1 MNARPSQAL
10 ALALIALLGGA
21 LLLVLQQLAAP
32 RIEQQRQAAAERAL
46 LDLLPAGSYDNRPL
60 SQPLALPAGGL
71 LGNTRAASAYQASL
85 GGQLNA
91 VLLPVTGRGY
101 EGPIE
106 LLVAIS
112 VDGRLLGSKVLR
124 QQETPGLGDS
134 IERQRSPWLQGFD
147 GKALSDDEA
156 SWTLRADSDAG
167 QIGQVDQIAGATVT
181 SRAVK
186 DALRRALRFFDERR
200 DYLLKARQP

>member
-1 MNARPSQAL
+1 MTPRLRNAAT
-10 ALALIALLGGA
+10 LALIALLGGT
-21 LLLVLQQLAAP
+21 LLLVLQQLATP

-60 SQPLALPAGGL
+60 SQPLALAAGGL
-71 LGNTRAASAYQASL
+71 LGNARAASAYQASL

-91 VLLPVTGRGY
+91 VLLPVTARGY

-147 GKALSDDEA
+147 GKALVDGEA
-156 SWTLRADSDAG
+156 SWTLRADG
-167 QIGQVDQIAGATVT
+167 GQVDQIAGATVT

-186 DALRRALRFFDERR
+186 DALQRALSFFDGQR

>member
-1 MNARPSQAL
+1 MTARLRNAAT
-10 ALALIALLGGA
+10 LALIALLGGA
-21 LLLVLQQLAAP
+21 LLIVLQQLAAP
-32 RIEQQRQAAAERAL
+32 RIEQQRQAAAERTL

-60 SQPLALPAGGL
+60 SQPIALAAGGL
-71 LGNTRAASAYQASL
+71 LGNASAASAYQASL
-85 GGQLNA
+85 GGQLKA
-91 VLLPVTGRGY
+91 VLLPVTARGY

-112 VDGRLLGSKVLR
+112 VDGRLLGSKVLQ
-124 QQETPGLGDS
+124 QQETPGLGDL

-156 SWTLRADSDAG
+156 SWTLRAEGG
-167 QIGQVDQIAGATVT
+167 QFDQIAGATVT

-186 DALRRALRFFDERR
+186 DALQRALRFFDEQR

>member
-1 MNARPSQAL
+1 MTARQRQVATL
-10 ALALIALLGGA
+10 LLIALLGGG
-21 LLLVLQQLAAP
+21 LLMLLQQLAAP

-60 SQPLALPAGGL
+60 SQPIALPAGGL
-71 LGNTRAASAYQASL
+71 LGNPSAASAYQASL
-85 GGQLNA
+85 DGQLNA
-91 VLLPVTGRGY
+91 VLLPATARGY
-101 EGPIE
+101 EGPIR

-112 VDGRLLGSKVLR
+112 VDGRLLGSKVLQ
-124 QQETPGLGDS
+124 QQETPGLGDA

-147 GKALSDDEA
+147 GKALADGEA
-156 SWTLRADSDAG
+156 GWTLRADGG
-167 QIGQVDQIAGATVT
+167 QFDQIAGATVT

-186 DALRRALRFFDERR
+186 DTLQRALRFFDEQR

>member
-1 MNARPSQAL
+1 MTARVRNAAT
-10 ALALIALLGGA
+10 LALIALLGGA
-21 LLLVLQQLAAP
+21 LLIVLQQLAAP

-60 SQPLALPAGGL
+60 SQPIALPAGGL
-71 LGNTRAASAYQASL
+71 LSNASAESAYQASL
-85 GGQLNA
+85 GGQLKA
-91 VLLPVTGRGY
+91 VLLPVTAHGY

-112 VDGRLLGSKVLR
+112 VDGRLLGSKVLQ
-124 QQETPGLGDS
+124 QQETPGLGDL

-147 GKALSDDEA
+147 GKALSDDDA
-156 SWTLRADSDAG
+156 SWTLRADNG
-167 QIGQVDQIAGATVT
+167 QFDQIAGATVT

-186 DALRRALRFFDERR
+186 DALQRALRFFDEQR